1 MVMAGTLERIEK
13 DLVVLGEVV
22 ASLAAEFYSSYSSY
36 LQSLGQAVRQQ
47 LILASY
53 HICTQGYPDAFVSL
67 PFSGRQQLQKSLR
80 QMAEQAQTQ
89 LPLLVESTSS
99 SVGQESE
106 SDTTN
111 AIANTINTPTPITN
125 PEQLGN
131 WQEKLEE
138 AIAQTLQQLSRNS
151 NRLLQQSGILPSH
164 LPEEVL
170 EVAAQAEASGDNVLG
185 PPNLLNLV
193 METENPQASEVAKI
207 TQILAI
213 RLRLSEIEFADTSTM
228 ANRNQ
233 IRHLSSRLSTLR
245 REYYKKQRERTI
257 AEAEAAWRSSWFEE

>member
-1 MVMAGTLERIEK
+1 MAGTLERIEK
-13 DLVVLGEVV
+13 DLVMLGEVV
-22 ASLAAEFYSSYSSY
+22 ATLHAEFYSSYSSY

-53 HICTQGYPDAFVSL
+53 HICTQGYPDAFVRL

-80 QMAEQAQTQ
+80 EMAEQAQTQ
-89 LPLLVESTSS
+89 LRLLVENTSG
-99 SVGQESE
+99 GQESQ
-106 SDTTN
+106 SDATN
-111 AIANTINTPTPITN
+111 AIASTINPSTIKN
-125 PEQLGN
+125 PEELGN
-131 WQEKLEE
+131 KIEKLEE

-151 NRLLQQSGILPSH
+151 NRLLQQSGILPSQ

-170 EVAAQAEASGDNVLG
+170 EVAAQAGASGENVLG
-185 PPNLLNLV
+185 QPNLLNLV
-193 METENPQASEVAKI
+193 METENPQEPESAKI

-213 RLRLSEIEFADTSTM
+213 RLRLSEIEFADTSVM

-233 IRHLSSRLSTLR
+233 IRQLASRLSTIR
-245 REYYKKQRERTI
+245 REYHKKQRERTI

>member
-1 MVMAGTLERIEK
+1 MAGTLERIEK

-22 ASLAAEFYSSYSSY
+22 ASLAAEFYSSYSRY
-36 LQSLGQAVRQQ
+36 LPSLGQAVRQQ

-89 LPLLVESTSS
+89 LPLLVENISS
-99 SVGQESE
+99 SAGQESE
-106 SDTTN
+106 ISDSTN
-111 AIANTINTPTPITN
+111 AIANTINLSTITN
-125 PEQLGN
+125 PEQLGK
-131 WQEKLEE
+131 WIEKLEE
-138 AIAQTLQQLSRNS
+138 AIAQTLQQLSRSS
-151 NRLLQQSGILPSH
+151 NRLLQQSGILPSQ

-170 EVAAQAEASGDNVLG
+170 EVAAQAGASGENVLG
-185 PPNLLNLV
+185 QPNLLNLV
-193 METENPQASEVAKI
+193 METQNPQEPESANI

-213 RLRLSEIEFADTSTM
+213 RLRLSEIEFADTAVM

-245 REYYKKQRERTI
+245 REYHKKQRERTI

>member
-1 MVMAGTLERIEK
+1 MAGTLERIEQ
-13 DLVVLGEVV
+13 DLVMLGEVV
-22 ASLAAEFYSSYSSY
+22 ATLASEFSSNYSSY

-53 HICTQGYPDAFVSL
+53 HICTQGYPDAFVRL

-89 LPLLVESTSS
+89 LPLLVESISS
-99 SVGQESE
+99 SSGQESE
-106 SDTTN
+106 ISDSTN
-111 AIANTINTPTPITN
+111 AIANTINTPAPITN
-125 PEQLGN
+125 PEQLGK
-131 WQEKLEE
+131 WIEKLEE

-151 NRLLQQSGILPSH
+151 NRLLQQSAILPSQ

-170 EVAAQAEASGDNVLG
+170 EVASQAAASGENVLG
-185 PPNLLNLV
+185 QPNLLNLV
-193 METENPQASEVAKI
+193 METENPQEPESSKI

-213 RLRLSEIEFADTSTM
+213 RLRLSEIEFADTAVM

-245 REYYKKQRERTI
+245 REYQKKQRERTI

>member
-1 MVMAGTLERIEK
+1 MVMAATLERIDQ
-13 DLVVLGEVV
+13 DLVALGEVV
-22 ASLAAEFYSSYSSY
+22 GTLHAEFYSSYSSY

-53 HICTQGYPDAFVSL
+53 HICTQGYPDAFVRL
-67 PFSGRQQLQKSLR
+67 PFSQRQQLQKSLR
-80 QMAEQAQTQ
+80 EMAEQAQTQ
-89 LPLLVESTSS
+89 LRLLVENT

-106 SDTTN
+106 SDATK
-111 AIANTINTPTPITN
+111 AIANTINPSTITN

-131 WQEKLEE
+131 KIEKLEE
-138 AIAQTLQQLSRNS
+138 AIAQTLHQLSRNS
-151 NRLLQQSGILPSH
+151 NRLLQQSGILPSQ

-170 EVAAQAEASGDNVLG
+170 EVAAQADGSGENVLG
-185 PPNLLNLV
+185 QPNLLNLV
-193 METENPQASEVAKI
+193 METENPQEPESAKI

-213 RLRLSEIEFADTSTM
+213 RLRLSEIEFGDTSAM

-245 REYYKKQRERTI
+245 REYHKKQRERTI
-257 AEAEAAWRSSWFEE
+257 AEAEAAWRISWFEE

>member
-1 MVMAGTLERIEK
+1 MAGTLERIEK

-22 ASLAAEFYSSYSSY
+22 ATLAAEFDSNYSTY
-36 LQSLGQAVRQQ
+36 LESLGQAVRQQ

-53 HICTQGYPDAFVSL
+53 HICTQGYPDAFVRL
-67 PFSGRQQLQKSLR
+67 PFSQRQQLQKSLR
-80 QMAEQAQTQ
+80 EMAEKAQTQ
-89 LPLLVESTSS
+89 LPLLVENVSS
-99 SVGQESE
+99 SAGQESE
-106 SDTTN
+106 SDDTN

-131 WQEKLEE
+131 RIEKLEE
-138 AIAQTLQQLSRNS
+138 AIAQTLHQLSRNS
-151 NRLLQQSGILPSH
+151 NRLLQQSEILPPQ

-170 EVAAQAEASGDNVLG
+170 EVAAQADGSGENVLG
-185 PPNLLNLV
+185 QPNLLNLV
-193 METENPQASEVAKI
+193 METENPQEPESAKI

-213 RLRLSEIEFADTSTM
+213 RLRLSEIEFADTSAM

-245 REYYKKQRERTI
+245 REYHKKQRERTI